1 MPTYFPDS
9 KPVKTPVRHREIVVQ
24 LGEAA
29 WLSHFSTSID
39 GIDIMSQFVTTV
51 RTLTNKGALAAL
63 DAAEQAAI
71 GIDRRLTIA
80 GVDRAGRLLGLRR
93 MDGAVPVSIDSAI
106 LKVRTVI
113 RTSIAS
119 KVLQDML
126 EAGDFSV
133 TMMPETGAMGGGV
146 PIVHDGEIVGAIA
159 ASGDAVETDV
169 IAAEEGARAA
179 LA

>member
-1 MPTYFPDS
+1 
-9 KPVKTPVRHREIVVQ
+9 V
-24 LGEAA
+24 
-29 WLSHFSTSID
+29 D
-39 GIDIMSQFVTTV
+39 GD
-51 RTLTNKGALAAL
+51 
-63 DAAEQAAI
+63 
-71 GIDRRLTIA
+71 
-80 GVDRAGRLLGLRR
+80 
-93 MDGAVPVSIDSAI
+93 
-106 LKVRTVI
+106 

-169 IAAEEGARAA
+169 IAAQGARG
-179 LA
+179 LRSPETGDQRRERRYGRLPEGQESIGDRW